1 LGLYL
6 RFLIPKEFS
15 LLNKVLFCFLGGL
28 FLDVLAPQNLYY
40 LGVPVRISAWLVFA
54 AVLIQ
59 GWLCRDKLLAWTR
72 AFRSNAELQ
81 ILAVVI
87 FVTVAFHGF
96 VPIHQG
102 LEWYYGKGH
111 FDQINYVLV
120 AEFLREEPYGT
131 SEQEIGLRPWLI
143 GPVGSDDPIGATGT
157 KTEAGTETP
166 GFKKERIGQSILT
179 AEISVWSGTN
189 AKGGYAAT
197 VIFFLTVLAVCLFAF
212 LRESGVGPPFAAAGA
227 LLGASL
233 PAVTRLS
240 LDGFLSQIGILF
252 IFPFLVSLLRHQE
265 LSARSF
271 TVFISLTLAYLISVY
286 SEIAPIGL
294 CTLVLSVIA
303 VRNDKWRNKR
313 LMLMSSLLLVVLV
326 NPYYLRN
333 LIEFLAYQYSLAAN
347 AGSLWDNVM
356 PNVLTVAGWSEVLFG
371 PVAGF
376 PLTLLSHC
384 GVFLLVFLF
393 LAGVLFLSGRD
404 RLILGA
410 ILLPVGAL
418 ILHLATRT
426 PFSYYPVAK
435 ITLTVLPLL
444 IGSAFIG
451 PSRVAAGRSLR
462 PFKMLTYA
470 LCAMIVLAAGA
481 GSARYYSEVLDNNG
495 LLKAF
500 RDPDFLSVCRDLEKL
515 KDKRVLI
522 FETQPLLAAW
532 LCYHARHNEVYFDGR
547 LLSNSPIPPG
557 LSFSELP
564 DLASVDFVAARD
576 RITDL
581 KVPGLTCLT
590 SVDDVPGESRNDAH
604 VRYLLGP
611 PARLRFLAVRP
622 MSVNLKMRLTRRS
635 TAPAFPIDFL
645 LTDLQGHVF
654 EGEISDNNCEP
665 LRMEIPKGLS
675 FLELSV
681 KAKGSDPPAGQSVFP
696 ILAQLDGIELSDVN
710 LTPVQQRSRQSPN
723 CGSLEEGIKR
733 DALLTSAMRP
743 CRLRLTLTRPQP
755 CSLAQ

>member
-28 FLDVLAPQNLYY
+28 FLDVLAAQNLYY

-59 GWLCRDKLLAWTR
+59 GWLCRDKLPAWTQV
-72 AFRSNAELQ
+72 FRSNADLQ
-81 ILAVVI
+81 TLVVVI
-87 FVTVAFHGF
+87 FLSVTFHGF
-96 VPIHQG
+96 VPINQG

-111 FDQINYVLV
+111 FDQINYVLL
-120 AEFLREEPYGT
+120 AEFLKEEPYRTGD
-131 SEQEIGLRPWLI
+131 QEIGLRPWLV
-143 GPVGSDDPIGATGT
+143 GPVGAHDAAGATKT
-157 KTEAGTETP
+157 KAGDGSETP
-166 GFKKERIGQSILT
+166 GLKKQRIGQSILT

-197 VIFFLTVLAVCLFAF
+197 VIFFLTVLVVCLFVF
-212 LRESGVGPPFAAAGA
+212 LRESGVGPPLAAAGA
-227 LLGASL
+227 LLGACL

-265 LSARSF
+265 LRARSF
-271 TVFISLTLAYLISVY
+271 TVFVSLTLAYLIAVY

-294 CTLVLSVIA
+294 CTLVLSVIV
-303 VRNDKWRNKR
+303 VRNDKWRSKR
-313 LMLMSSLLLVVLV
+313 LVLMSSLLLVVLV

-347 AGSLWDNVM
+347 AGSLWNNIM
-356 PNVLTVAGWSEVLFG
+356 PNVVTLGGWSEVLFG

-376 PLTLLSHC
+376 PLALLSNC
-384 GVFLLVFLF
+384 GAFLVGLLF
-393 LAGVLFLSGRD
+393 LTGVLFLSGGD

-410 ILLPVGAL
+410 ILAPVGAV
-418 ILHLATRT
+418 ILYLATRA
-426 PFSYYPVAK
+426 PYSYYPLAK
-435 ITLTVLPLL
+435 ITLTILPLL
-444 IGSAFIG
+444 IGLAFIG
-451 PSRVAAGRSLR
+451 LSRIGDTRWLR
-462 PFKMLTYA
+462 ALKMLTYA
-470 LCAMIVLAAGA
+470 PGAVIVLAAGA
-481 GSARYYSEVLDNNG
+481 GSGRYYSEVLDNDG

-500 RDPDFLSVCRDLEKL
+500 RAPDFLGVCRDLEKL
-515 KDKRVLI
+515 KDKRVVI

-564 DLASVDFVAARD
+564 DLAGVDFVATRE

-581 KVPGLTCLT
+581 KVPGVSCLT
-590 SVDDVPGESRNDAH
+590 SVDDVTGESRNDAH

-611 PARLRFLAVRP
+611 PARLRFLALRP

-635 TAPAFPIDFL
+635 TATAFPIDFL
-645 LTDLQGHVF
+645 LTDVQGHVY
-654 EGEISDNNCEP
+654 EGEISGNNGEP
-665 LRMEIPKGLS
+665 LRMELPKGLS

-681 KAKGSDPPAGQSVFP
+681 KAKGSDPPVDQSVFP
-696 ILAQLDGIELSDVN
+696 ILAQLDGLELSDVN
-710 LTPVQQRSRQSPN
+710 LTP
-723 CGSLEEGIKR
+723 
-733 DALLTSAMRP
+733 
-743 CRLRLTLTRPQP
+743 
-755 CSLAQ
+755 